1 MDEPIRCPVCGGP
14 TVTEWV
20 DAGGDPPTMIP
31 GMYRCADVC
40 EVSPGRIAVEVP
52 RLDDPFVRHVDGD
65 DA

>member
-1 MDEPIRCPVCGGP
+1 MDEPRRCPVCGGP

-31 GMYRCADVC
+31 GMYRCANEC
-40 EVSPGRIAVEVP
+40 EVSPGRIP
-52 RLDDPFVRHVDGD
+52 D